1 MLRIDKII
9 KAWKESAALNDHIN
23 LFGPWSE
30 TVFLTKS
37 GDLGVVLRVTGVDYE
52 SLDHTGQE
60 YAVTRCD
67 STGPDGAHRP
77 SSLAGHRAD
86 PRQAEVHDAD

>member
-37 GDLGVVLRVTGVDYE
+37 GDLGVVLRVPV
-52 SLDHTGQE
+52 SI
-60 YAVTRCD
+60 TRVSITRD
-67 STGPDGAHRP
+67 RSMP
-77 SSLAGHRAD
+77 SSVSKLR
-86 PRQAEVHDAD
+86 